1 MKIKEVVGLD
11 VSKSKIDVIIH
22 SNQHYFQIDNK
33 PRGFKSLVKQVAKST
48 VFNAEN
54 IVFILEHTGLYSDQI
69 RLFFHNQNIP
79 HVVVPG
85 LAIKRSLGITRG
97 KDDKI
102 DARKIAL
109 YGYRLREELKLSTM
123 PAENIIVIK
132 KLLGL
137 RGRLVKQKAGYIAS
151 LKELKGR
158 YARKDNEL
166 LFSTQESM
174 IREFTKHINKIES
187 EIQQIVKGD
196 DKLKNMY
203 QLLISIKGIGKQT
216 AWYMIV
222 TTEGFTRFENAR
234 QFASYCGVAPFP
246 NRSGSSI
253 HGKTKVSNLAY
264 KKIKVLLDLC
274 AKSAIQYDNELRLF
288 YHKRVDAGKNK
299 KSTINII
306 RNKLLTR
313 MFAVIKRNT
322 PYVDIFKYAA

>member
-22 SNQHYFQIDNK
+22 SNQYFFQIDNK
-33 PRGFKSLVKQVAKST
+33 PRGFKSLVKQVAKSSL
-48 VFNAEN
+48 FKAEN

-69 RLFFHNQNIP
+69 RLFFHKQNIP

-123 PAENIIVIK
+123 PAESIIVIK

-137 RGRLVKQKAGYIAS
+137 RDRLVKQRAGYKAH

-158 YARKDNEL
+158 QARKNNEL

-174 IREFTKHINKIES
+174 IRELTKHINKVETEIE
-187 EIQQIVKGD
+187 QIVKGD
-196 DKLKNMY
+196 AKLNNMY
-203 QLLISIKGIGKQT
+203 QLLISIKGIGQQT

-274 AKSAIQYDNELRLF
+274 AKSAIQHDNELRLF
-288 YHKRVDAGKNK
+288 YQKRVDTGNNK

>member
-22 SNQHYFQIDNK
+22 SNQHFFQIDNK
-33 PRGFKSLVKQVAKST
+33 PRGFKSLLKQVAKSSL
-48 VFNAEN
+48 FNAEN

-69 RLFFHNQNIP
+69 RMFFHNQNIP
-79 HVVVPG
+79 YVVVPG

-109 YGYRLREELKLSTM
+109 YGYRLREELKLSTL
-123 PAENIIVIK
+123 PPENIIAIK
-132 KLLGL
+132 RLLGL
-137 RGRLVKQKAGYIAS
+137 RDRLVKQRAGFKAH
-151 LKELKGR
+151 LKEIKTVLV
-158 YARKDNEL
+158 RKENEL

-174 IREFTKHINKIES
+174 IRELNKHINKVETEIE
-187 EIQQIVKGD
+187 QIVKGD
-196 DKLKNMY
+196 AKLNNMY

-264 KKIKVLLDLC
+264 KKIKILLDLC
-274 AKSAIQYDNELRLF
+274 AKSAIQYDNEMRLF

-322 PYVDIFKYAA
+322 PYVDIFKFAA

>member
-1 MKIKEVVGLD
+1 M
-11 VSKSKIDVIIH
+11 SKSKIDVIIH

-33 PRGFKSLVKQVAKST
+33 PRGFKSLVKQVAKSSL
-48 VFNAEN
+48 FNTEN
-54 IVFILEHTGLYSDQI
+54 IVFILEHTGMYSDQI

-123 PAENIIVIK
+123 PAENIIAIK
-132 KLLGL
+132 RLLGL
-137 RGRLVKQKAGYIAS
+137 RDRLVKQRAGYKAH
-151 LKELKGR
+151 LKEIKTVLV
-158 YARKDNEL
+158 RKDNEL
-166 LFSTQESM
+166 LFSTQEKMIKYFNTQIKTIEDEIEQMVRNDENLYSM
-174 IREFTKHINKIES
+174 Y
-187 EIQQIVKGD
+187 
-196 DKLKNMY
+196 KL
-203 QLLISIKGIGKQT
+203 LLSIKGVGQQT
-216 AWYMIV
+216 ALYMIV

-246 NRSGSSI
+246 NQSGSSI
-253 HGKTKVSNLAY
+253 YGRTKVSNLAY

-274 AKSAIQYDNELRLF
+274 AKSAIQYDTELRLF
-288 YHKRVDAGKNK
+288 YEKRVAEGKNK

-306 RNKLLTR
+306 RNKLLSR
-313 MFAVIKRNT
+313 MFAVIKRKT